1 MRSLIGRPKRQEDP
15 APSRLAYRLHRIMLR
30 PVLRFAVIYGLP
42 VGLVLAALG
51 VYFGDQ
57 QRRDAVR
64 LIYNQAA
71 TLFVERPEFM
81 IDLMSIS
88 GASDDVAQDI
98 REVLNIDFPISSF
111 DLDSAQM
118 RETIL
123 GLDPVK
129 EARVNVHWG
138 EMVQIEIEERRPAI
152 IWRTREALEL
162 LDETGAYV
170 RTASSRL
177 DYPQLNLIAGAG
189 ADQHVVQALAL
200 YDAARPLAERLR
212 GMVYVGQRRWDVALD
227 RDQRLMLP
235 ERDPVQALERII
247 GLDQAQD
254 LLARDIEVVD
264 MRLESRMT
272 LRLGEEALLGSQDVI
287 QMKTGD

>member
-1 MRSLIGRPKRQEDP
+1 
-15 APSRLAYRLHRIMLR
+15 
-30 PVLRFAVIYGLP
+30 
-42 VGLVLAALG
+42 
-51 VYFGDQ
+51 
-57 QRRDAVR
+57 
-64 LIYNQAA
+64 
-71 TLFVERPEFM
+71 
-81 IDLMSIS
+81 MSIS

-152 IWRTREALEL
+152 IWRRREALEL

-189 ADQHVVQALAL
+189 ADQHVAQALAL
-200 YDAARPLAERLR
+200 YAAARPLAERLR

>member
-1 MRSLIGRPKRQEDP
+1 
-15 APSRLAYRLHRIMLR
+15 
-30 PVLRFAVIYGLP
+30 
-42 VGLVLAALG
+42 
-51 VYFGDQ
+51 
-57 QRRDAVR
+57 
-64 LIYNQAA
+64 
-71 TLFVERPEFM
+71 
-81 IDLMSIS
+81 
-88 GASDDVAQDI
+88 VAQDI

-152 IWRTREALEL
+152 IWRRREALEL

-189 ADQHVVQALAL
+189 ADQHVAQALAL
-200 YDAARPLAERLR
+200 YAAARPLAERLR

-264 MRLESRMT
+264 MRLEKRMT

>member
-1 MRSLIGRPKRQEDP
+1 M
-15 APSRLAYRLHRIMLR
+15 
-30 PVLRFAVIYGLP
+30 
-42 VGLVLAALG
+42 
-51 VYFGDQ
+51 
-57 QRRDAVR
+57 
-64 LIYNQAA
+64 IYNQAA

-152 IWRTREALEL
+152 IWRRREALEL

-189 ADQHVVQALAL
+189 ADQHVAQALAL
-200 YDAARPLAERLR
+200 YAAARPLAERLR

>member
-1 MRSLIGRPKRQEDP
+1 
-15 APSRLAYRLHRIMLR
+15 
-30 PVLRFAVIYGLP
+30 
-42 VGLVLAALG
+42 
-51 VYFGDQ
+51 
-57 QRRDAVR
+57 VR

-81 IDLMSIS
+81 IDLMLIS

-152 IWRTREALEL
+152 IWRRRDALEL
-162 LDETGAYV
+162 LDETGTYV

-177 DYPQLNLIAGAG
+177 DYPHLNLIAGAG
-189 ADQHVVQALAL
+189 ADQHVAQALAL
-200 YDAARPLAERLR
+200 YAAARPLAERLR

-264 MRLESRMT
+264 MRLESRIT
-272 LRLGEEALLGSQDVI
+272 LRLGEEALLGSRDVI

>member
-1 MRSLIGRPKRQEDP
+1 
-15 APSRLAYRLHRIMLR
+15 MLR

-42 VGLVLAALG
+42 IGLVLLALG
-51 VYFGDQ
+51 VYFGNQ

-64 LIYNQAA
+64 VIYNQAA

-111 DLDSAQM
+111 DLDTAQM
-118 RETIL
+118 RKTIL

-152 IWRTREALEL
+152 IWRRRDALEL

-170 RTASSRL
+170 RTVSSRL
-177 DYPQLNLIAGAG
+177 DYPQLNLIAGVG
-189 ADQHVVQALAL
+189 ADKHVAQALAL

-235 ERDPVQALERII
+235 GTRSCP
-247 GLDQAQD
+247 
-254 LLARDIEVVD
+254 
-264 MRLESRMT
+264 S
-272 LRLGEEALLGSQDVI
+272 LRTHHWLRSGTRSFGPRC
-287 QMKTGD
+287 

>member
-1 MRSLIGRPKRQEDP
+1 
-15 APSRLAYRLHRIMLR
+15 
-30 PVLRFAVIYGLP
+30 
-42 VGLVLAALG
+42 
-51 VYFGDQ
+51 
-57 QRRDAVR
+57 

-152 IWRTREALEL
+152 IWRRREALEL

-189 ADQHVVQALAL
+189 ADQHVAQALAL
-200 YDAARPLAERLR
+200 YAAARPLAERLR

-264 MRLESRMT
+264 MRLEKRMT

>member
-1 MRSLIGRPKRQEDP
+1 
-15 APSRLAYRLHRIMLR
+15 
-30 PVLRFAVIYGLP
+30 
-42 VGLVLAALG
+42 
-51 VYFGDQ
+51 
-57 QRRDAVR
+57 
-64 LIYNQAA
+64 
-71 TLFVERPEFM
+71 
-81 IDLMSIS
+81 
-88 GASDDVAQDI
+88 VAQDI

-152 IWRTREALEL
+152 IWRRREALEL

-189 ADQHVVQALAL
+189 ADQHVAQALAL
-200 YDAARPLAERLR
+200 YAAARPLAERLR

>member
-1 MRSLIGRPKRQEDP
+1 M
-15 APSRLAYRLHRIMLR
+15 
-30 PVLRFAVIYGLP
+30 
-42 VGLVLAALG
+42 
-51 VYFGDQ
+51 
-57 QRRDAVR
+57 
-64 LIYNQAA
+64 
-71 TLFVERPEFM
+71 
-81 IDLMSIS
+81 
-88 GASDDVAQDI
+88 AQDI

-152 IWRTREALEL
+152 IWRRREALEL

-189 ADQHVVQALAL
+189 ADQHVAQALAL
-200 YDAARPLAERLR
+200 YAAARPLAERLR

-264 MRLESRMT
+264 MRLEKRMT

>member
-1 MRSLIGRPKRQEDP
+1 
-15 APSRLAYRLHRIMLR
+15 
-30 PVLRFAVIYGLP
+30 
-42 VGLVLAALG
+42 
-51 VYFGDQ
+51 
-57 QRRDAVR
+57 
-64 LIYNQAA
+64 
-71 TLFVERPEFM
+71 M

-152 IWRTREALEL
+152 IWRRREALEL

-189 ADQHVVQALAL
+189 ADQHVAQALAL
-200 YDAARPLAERLR
+200 YAAARPLAERLR

>member
-1 MRSLIGRPKRQEDP
+1 M
-15 APSRLAYRLHRIMLR
+15 
-30 PVLRFAVIYGLP
+30 
-42 VGLVLAALG
+42 
-51 VYFGDQ
+51 
-57 QRRDAVR
+57 
-64 LIYNQAA
+64 
-71 TLFVERPEFM
+71 
-81 IDLMSIS
+81 
-88 GASDDVAQDI
+88 
-98 REVLNIDFPISSF
+98 
-111 DLDSAQM
+111 
-118 RETIL
+118 
-123 GLDPVK
+123 
-129 EARVNVHWG
+129 NVHWG

-152 IWRTREALEL
+152 IWRRREALEL

-189 ADQHVVQALAL
+189 ADQHVAQALAL
-200 YDAARPLAERLR
+200 YAAARPLAERLR

>member
-1 MRSLIGRPKRQEDP
+1 
-15 APSRLAYRLHRIMLR
+15 
-30 PVLRFAVIYGLP
+30 
-42 VGLVLAALG
+42 
-51 VYFGDQ
+51 
-57 QRRDAVR
+57 
-64 LIYNQAA
+64 
-71 TLFVERPEFM
+71 
-81 IDLMSIS
+81 
-88 GASDDVAQDI
+88 
-98 REVLNIDFPISSF
+98 LNIDFPISSF

-152 IWRTREALEL
+152 IWRRREALEL

-189 ADQHVVQALAL
+189 ADQHVAQALAL
-200 YDAARPLAERLR
+200 YAAARPLAERLR

>member
-1 MRSLIGRPKRQEDP
+1 
-15 APSRLAYRLHRIMLR
+15 
-30 PVLRFAVIYGLP
+30 
-42 VGLVLAALG
+42 
-51 VYFGDQ
+51 
-57 QRRDAVR
+57 
-64 LIYNQAA
+64 
-71 TLFVERPEFM
+71 M

-152 IWRTREALEL
+152 IWRRREALEL
-162 LDETGAYV
+162 LDESGAYV

-189 ADQHVVQALAL
+189 ADQHVAQALAL
-200 YDAARPLAERLR
+200 FAAARPLAERLR